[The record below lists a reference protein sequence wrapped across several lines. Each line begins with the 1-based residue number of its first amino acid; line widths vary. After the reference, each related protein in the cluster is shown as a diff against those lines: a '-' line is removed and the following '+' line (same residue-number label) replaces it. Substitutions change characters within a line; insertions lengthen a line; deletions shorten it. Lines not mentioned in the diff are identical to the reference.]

1 MNEYL
6 TTPQHKAYIGYWVS
20 LCDVMNGYLTTP
32 QHKAYISYWVSLSDE
47 WIFNDTP
54 AQNLH
59 RLLGVI
65 M

>member
-1 MNEYL
+1 MNGYL

-20 LCDVMNGYLTTP
+20 LCD
-32 QHKAYISYWVSLSDE
+32 E

-54 AQNLH
+54 AQSLH